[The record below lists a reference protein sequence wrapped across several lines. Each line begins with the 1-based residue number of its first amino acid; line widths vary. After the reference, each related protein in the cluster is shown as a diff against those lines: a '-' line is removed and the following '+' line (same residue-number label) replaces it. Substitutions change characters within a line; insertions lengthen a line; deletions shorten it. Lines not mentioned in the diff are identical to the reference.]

1 MFNPSETGL
10 HGPYIT
16 RKMRRRAERQ
26 LPPDQRKPKNTLRTF
41 LAGVRA
47 AIPGARLSTVGRPA
61 DSYMLFDLATFGDA
75 RKGGRMVASFRHPT
89 KAATAGR
96 MAFIT
101 VTS

>member
-26 LPPDQRKPKNTLRTF
+26 LPPDQRKPKNTLSTF

-47 AIPGARLSTVGRPA
+47 TIPGARVHIDGRPA
-61 DSYMLFDLATFGDA
+61 PSYMLFDLATFGNA

-89 KAATAGR
+89 KAAANR
-96 MAFIT
+96 MAFVT